1 MSNIKKHSKF
11 KNTGILFELLVR
23 QVTSDMM
30 SNQDSKAVSIIKK
43 YFKETE
49 LSKEYNV
56 YNTIVNSPKLSEA
69 KAETLINAVLDQ
81 NKKINSDKLNKEKY
95 NLIREIKKH
104 YDVENFFKAKIDNY
118 KIFAATYNLLEI
130 SKSKEFTD
138 TKNLVVN
145 KITILEHITKELM
158 SESKVEK
165 KAVQE
170 FMKEDKDVRILAYR
184 ILVEKFNTQYSDLSE
199 EQKGIL
205 KEYINNVSD
214 TKQLKEF
221 LNNKID
227 QVKEEIENLIPQIED
242 KVTTIKL
249 NEVLNL
255 IKPISERQ
263 SIKDENLVSIM
274 QYYELVKEIKSSLK

>member
-30 SNQDSKAVSIIKK
+30 SNQDSKAVSIIRK

-56 YNTIVNSPKLSEA
+56 YNTILNAPKLSEA

-130 SKSKEFTD
+130 SKSKEFSD
-138 TKNLVVN
+138 TKPLIVN
-145 KITILEHITKELM
+145 KITLLEHITKELM

-184 ILVEKFNTQYSDLSE
+184 ILVEKFNTQYSNLSE

-255 IKPISERQ
+255 IKPISSKQ

>member
-30 SNQDSKAVSIIKK
+30 SNQDSKAVSIIRK

-56 YNTIVNSPKLSEA
+56 YNTIANAPKLSEG

-81 NKKINSDKLNKEKY
+81 NKKINSDKLDKEKY

-138 TKNLVVN
+138 TKNLIVN

-184 ILVEKFNTQYSDLSE
+184 ILVEKFNTQYSNLSE

-263 SIKDENLVSIM
+263 SIKGENLVSIM

>member
-1 MSNIKKHSKF
+1 
-11 KNTGILFELLVR
+11 LVCR
-23 QVTSDMM
+23 
-30 SNQDSKAVSIIKK
+30 
-43 YFKETE
+43 F
-49 LSKEYNV
+49 
-56 YNTIVNSPKLSEA
+56 P
-69 KAETLINAVLDQ
+69 
-81 NKKINSDKLNKEKY
+81 
-95 NLIREIKKH
+95 
-104 YDVENFFKAKIDNY
+104 
-118 KIFAATYNLLEI
+118 
-130 SKSKEFTD
+130 
-138 TKNLVVN
+138 
-145 KITILEHITKELM
+145 HIE
-158 SESKVEK
+158 
-165 KAVQE
+165 
-170 FMKEDKDVRILAYR
+170 
-184 ILVEKFNTQYSDLSE
+184 EKFNTQYSNLSE

-255 IKPISERQ
+255 IKPISSKQ